1 MDSLTRIAHAKREIG
16 LSLGETATTKGYPAS
31 VISMIPNLIERTGT
45 SDRGE
50 GSITS
55 FYTILADGDDNNDP
69 VVDTARAILDGHIVL
84 SRSNAQMGIYP
95 AVDVSH
101 SISRV
106 MNDLVTLEH
115 SNATKLFRKHIS
127 TYIENKD
134 LVLMGGYT
142 PGQDK
147 DLDDAIQIWPK
158 LIEFI
163 SQSQDQKAD
172 FESSK
177 SQLLQLYK

>member
-1 MDSLTRIAHAKREIG
+1 
-16 LSLGETATTKGYPAS
+16 
-31 VISMIPNLIERTGT
+31 
-45 SDRGE
+45 
-50 GSITS
+50 
-55 FYTILADGDDNNDP
+55 
-69 VVDTARAILDGHIVL
+69 
-84 SRSNAQMGIYP
+84 
-95 AVDVSH
+95 
-101 SISRV
+101 
-106 MNDLVTLEH
+106 
-115 SNATKLFRKHIS
+115 
-127 TYIENKD
+127 
-134 LVLMGGYT
+134 MGGYT